1 MSPCKVKQKSE
12 QPDLSSGKIIL
23 MAAWKRMGREQG
35 YRQSNRLGT
44 HNDCSLKRELAAEQR
59 VLAPPIRTG
68 MWLEYRLTPWQV
80 VVAMR
85 LNRGQRD
92 LSGRCV
98 CVWLPRSVPGEEYLL
113 HPALPSAAG
122 CDG

>member
-1 MSPCKVKQKSE
+1 MLSSCHVKETVSPCKVKQKSE

-68 MWLEYRLTPWQV
+68 MWLEYRL
-80 VVAMR
+80 
-85 LNRGQRD
+85 
-92 LSGRCV
+92 
-98 CVWLPRSVPGEEYLL
+98 
-113 HPALPSAAG
+113 
-122 CDG
+122 